1 MRTGGSRIQDI
12 LPLTPLQEGLLFHV
26 LSNRGGLDTPDVYT
40 GQLVLDLQGAL
51 DPARWQAAAQGLL
64 DRHPNLRVAFRQR
77 KTGENVALVGRQ
89 VTLPWQEIDLS
100 HLLAQGYGEAAV
112 ERELAGLLETD
123 LLRGFD
129 PTAAPLI
136 RVTLYRLGPT
146 RHRLVLTH
154 HHLLL
159 DGWSMPVLVD
169 ELLELARAEG
179 KELPPPIDHRV
190 YLNWLQSHDETA
202 GLDAWRKML
211 SGLDQGT
218 LVAPDRRGGSQLPDH
233 LVKELDPQTSAA
245 LGAFARDQRVTLNTV
260 VQGAWGV
267 VLGALTGSQ
276 DVVFGATVSGRPPE
290 LPGVDTMVG
299 LFINTVPV
307 RLRIDPARPVGELL
321 RALQDAQGAVLDH
334 HHLGLAAIQ
343 REAGVGELFDTIMV
357 FENYPLGDGLP
368 RLVDDVEVADVA
380 VRDASHYPLSL
391 TARPGERLRLDLEFA
406 PDRIDEDTARTV
418 LERLAFVLRQFTQAS
433 ISSSGRLDLLLEGEQ
448 VKLLGSWALGEKP
461 VQAPASVLQALHEQ
475 SVRTPDAVALVTEQQ
490 RWTYAELEEW
500 TSRVASGLRAEHE
513 LDGRI
518 VAFSLPRPWALPA
531 LLAVMKTGA
540 AALPIDPAAPA
551 GRTARM
557 LADARPSV
565 VLRSVE
571 QLENAWFSA
580 SSRLP
585 EISGKMPAY
594 VIYTSGSTGTPKG
607 VMTTHAALANLFAS
621 HRRHLMGRHA
631 KTRLRLAHLLSFSF
645 DGAWDMVLWMLAG
658 HQLHVVAQEVY
669 QDPEALIEYIG
680 AHGIDG
686 FDITPTHLGELIPA
700 GLLDCRL
707 QLITVGGEAVDPD
720 VWQQICAAPGRW
732 VHDLYGPTEATVD
745 AYGWHGDTA
754 GRRSAYRLDG
764 VRTYLLDG
772 ALRPVPAGVT
782 GELYIAGD
790 ALALGY
796 LNRPGL
802 TAERFV
808 ADPFQAGQRM
818 YRTGDLARWSSGGVL
833 EFAGRADGQVKIRGF
848 RIELDEVEAALRGLR
863 LVSQAAVI
871 VRGNA
876 LAAYVTTTR
885 AVAVEEI
892 RAALA
897 ERLPAAMIPS
907 SIVVVDRLPRTIS
920 GKLDVAAL
928 PSSAGAGPTTVKPRT
943 EREQA
948 LAQVFAEVLDVS
960 EVGIRDDFFAL
971 GGHSLL
977 VMRLAGRLRAG
988 LGLKVGVRDIFDA
1001 PTVELLAQR
1010 LPEASADNRPK
1021 LRAIPAAERPERIP
1035 LSFAQRRQWFQYQV
1049 EGPAATYNIPM
1060 TWRLIGLLDV
1070 PALGEA
1076 IADLARRHE
1085 SLRTVVA
1092 EHEGTPYQVVR
1103 DEVPVLRVVEA
1114 GGPDRHPRLKQLIDE
1129 ESRYGF
1135 RIDREIPLRAT
1146 LFRVAD
1152 DEHVLLL
1159 LAHHIAADD
1168 WSDVPLLRDL
1178 STAFEARKLGQ
1189 EPVFEPLPV
1198 QYADFTLWQQA
1209 SDSAKQEDYWRERL
1223 AGLPDELALPA
1234 DRRRPEQTSFAGG
1247 VEPFAIDADLA
1258 QRLREVAAQ
1267 HDVSMFML
1275 LQSAVAVL
1283 LGKLG
1288 AGEDIPLGS
1297 PIAGRA
1303 DAALENLVGFFLN
1316 TLVLRTDISGDP
1328 AFSELLGRV
1337 RDNDLAAFD
1346 RPDVP
1351 FERLVEVLNPDRSL
1365 SRHPL
1370 FQVMVVYLTGAPKP
1384 LNLSGLTCLPVRVDW
1399 TTAKFDLSFDVTDL
1413 GAEGMSGSLE
1423 YSADLF
1429 DASTAAMIG
1438 ARLVRVLEQIAA
1450 APQTRLRSI
1459 DALLPGE
1466 LEQVTGEWAAGG
1478 PVSLDTLGLT
1488 VVEVFAQ
1495 QARLTPDETALVTAE
1510 RSWTF
1515 AELEAWTNRAARVL
1529 LWAGPLRGEL
1539 VALNLDRSWVLPA
1552 ILAVLKTGAGY
1563 LPVDSRQASE
1573 RVEAMLADANPV
1585 LTVDSPSLLEGD
1597 ETEGPLSDVER
1608 GGRLGPDLTAYV
1620 IYTSGSTGAPKGVV
1634 VPHAGLVN
1642 LAASHRS
1649 RLMGSSRRRVAHVAS
1664 FVFDG
1669 SWEPVLWMLAG
1680 HELHVIPEAVYRDAS
1695 AVVGYLRSVAVD
1707 VLDVTPT
1714 YLEELI
1720 PAGLLEAELSVLLV
1734 GGEAIDVETWRRV
1747 TSSESL
1753 VVHDLYG
1760 PTEASVDAY
1769 GWQGDASG
1777 GRVAYRLDGVRTYV
1791 LDASLRPVPAGVMG
1805 ELYVAGAG
1813 LAYGYLNRY
1822 GLTAE
1827 RFVADPFQTGQRMYR
1842 TGDLARWNRDG
1853 VLEFAGRADDQVKI
1867 RGYRV
1872 ELGEIEAALRSLPE
1886 VEQAAVVVQGSA
1898 LVAYCVPQAP
1908 ESAALAKLLPGYM
1921 IPSAFVALAALPRT
1935 ISGKLDERAL
1945 PAVSLT
1951 ASVAAPR
1958 NAREEVLAGLFAD
1971 VLGVDQVGVD
1981 QDFFALGGHSLLVM
1995 RLVNR
2000 IRSAFGVQ
2008 VSVPDVFRA
2017 GTVAELAPVVFA
2029 SETSSRPPLQAVTE
2043 RPEQLPLSAAQQR
2056 LWFQYQLEGPN
2067 STYNVPFAWR
2077 LRGPLDVEAL
2087 RAAVDDLVARHESLR
2102 TVVVPG
2108 PHQLILDP
2116 QTTEVPFAV
2125 VNDALAEADH
2135 AFRLNVD
2142 LPIQVRLSQ
2151 AEEDWTLLIL
2161 VHHIAADEWSQEPLM
2176 RDLATAYA
2184 ARLEGSAPSW
2194 TALPVQYADYTLW
2207 QRDLPV
2213 DDQLDWW
2220 KHALRGAPE
2229 ELVLPGAR
2237 TRPENRTEVGGVVGV
2252 QVPTEVAERL
2262 RIASRSNGASLFML
2276 LQAAVATLLTRLGSG
2291 EDVPLGTPVAG
2302 RTDDALSDLIG
2313 FFVNTL
2319 VLRTDTS
2326 GDPAFTELLSRVR
2339 DADLAAFD
2347 RQDVP
2352 FERVVDAVNPER
2364 SLSRHPLFQV
2374 MVSYLASDETGLA
2387 LNGTESTEI
2396 EPEGG
2401 SAKFDLS
2408 FDFAEKSS
2416 SLDIA
2421 IEYSADLYTPEAV
2434 QLLAERLLHLL
2445 AQIAEAPQTR
2455 LSHLDVLLPGERETL
2470 LHAWADG
2477 RPVSRTGS
2485 SSIIE
2490 IFADQAARTP
2500 RATASV
2506 TDRTWSFAELDGW
2519 TARLAGG
2526 LAARG
2531 IRPGDLVA
2539 LALPRELIVPGLLG
2553 VLRAGAAYLP
2563 LDVDQAPE
2571 RVEFVIED
2579 ASPRVLLTSGSF
2591 RSAGVETLLLDD
2603 ALLGTPLTVPSH
2615 PDAPAY
2621 VIYTSGSTGK
2631 PKGVVVPHRGIVNLL
2646 ESHRSRLMG
2655 SEPRR
2660 VAHVASFIFDG
2671 SWEPLLWML
2680 AGHALHV
2687 LDEETY
2693 RDADAVVATVRRE
2706 HLDVLDATPTYLRQL
2721 VGAGLLEAG
2730 LSVLLVG
2737 GEAVDAETWRKV
2749 TAFEGLV
2756 VYDLYGP
2763 TEASVDAY
2771 GWQGDALGRRRAYR
2785 LDGVRTYLLDAVL
2798 QPVPAGVLGELYVA
2812 GAGLAHGYLNRSGL
2826 TAERFVADPFYP
2838 GERMYRTGDLARW
2851 TDEGVLEFAGRADGQ
2866 VKIRGYRVELG
2877 EIEAALVALPSVSE
2891 AAVVVREDA
2900 PGVRRL
2906 VAYWVGAGEV
2916 REGLVGRLPEYMIP
2930 AAFISVE
2937 ALPRTVSGKLDV
2949 AALPA
2954 PDLDELVGDAAPAST
2969 NEEILA
2975 GLFAD
2980 VLGLERV
2987 GVEDDFFTLGGDSI
3001 VSIQLVGR
3009 ARACGLM
3016 ISPRDVFRQ
3025 KSVAGLARVA
3035 VTTEAPIAEPAEAGW
3050 GIVPLT
3056 PIQRWLLESGGP
3068 IERYHQSMTVVTPEE
3083 ATREQIVEVLQA
3095 VVDRHDLLRAGLAK
3109 DVLLVPPPGSVR
3121 AEYLLGPDPA
3131 TRLNPAEG
3139 IMIAA
3144 EWDQPGRRLL
3154 LALHHLVVDGVSWRI
3169 LLDDLETAWNA
3180 VRADRRP
3187 GLAPVPTSFRTWA
3200 HTLAERSTHPETLAQ
3215 LAFWQRHGST
3225 RLTLDPARHTTAT
3238 TRELTLEL
3246 SPEQTRPLLT
3256 TVPAAFHAGMDDV
3269 LLTALSIALRKIF
3282 PDEPLVIGVEGHGRE
3297 QITEALDLSRTVG
3310 WFTSEYPVLLDPGPV
3325 DVAEVL
3331 AGGPAAGRALKLI
3344 KEQVRAVPQSGVGY
3358 GMLRYLNERTG
3369 PLLSG
3374 RQALVGFNYLGRVTM
3389 SSEAATDWSVEV
3401 WGGGA
3406 DEAMPAQYPLELN
3419 AVTEDRADGPWLSAT
3434 WSWPAGLLTDET
3446 VKAVAQSWFDALAGL
3461 TRHAADPEAGG
3472 HTPSDLDL
3480 VSLNQDDIDELEA
3493 EFE

>member
-1 MRTGGSRIQDI
+1 VSTGGSRIQDI

-26 LSNRGGLDTPDVYT
+26 LSNRGNPGTPDVYT
-40 GQLVLDLQGAL
+40 GQLVLDLHGSL
-51 DPARWQAAAQGLL
+51 DSARWRAAAQGLL

-77 KTGENVALVGRQ
+77 KSGENVALVGRE
-89 VTLPWQEIDLS
+89 VTLPWQEIDLG
-100 HLLAQGYGEAAV
+100 HLSAQGYGEAPV
-112 ERELAGLLETD
+112 EQELAGLMETD

-129 PTAAPLI
+129 PTVAPLM

-159 DGWSMPVLVD
+159 DGWSMPVLLA

-190 YLNWLQSHDETA
+190 YLNWRQRHDEAA

-211 SGLDQGT
+211 AGLDHGT
-218 LVAPDRRGGSQLPDH
+218 LIAPGRPATAQLPQH
-233 LVKELDPQTSAA
+233 LVEELDPETSAA
-245 LGAFARDQRVTLNTV
+245 LTAFARDERVTLNTV

-267 VLGALTGSQ
+267 LLGALTGSA

-290 LPGVDTMVG
+290 LPGIDTMVG

-307 RLRIDPARPVGELL
+307 RLRIDPAQPLGELL
-321 RALQDAQGAVLDH
+321 RGLQDAQGEVLDH
-334 HHLGLAAIQ
+334 HHLGLASIQ
-343 REAGVGELFDTIMV
+343 RAAGVGELFDTITV

-368 RLVDDVEVADVA
+368 RVVDDVEVADVA
-380 VRDASHYPLSL
+380 IRDASHYPLSL

-406 PDRIDEDTARTV
+406 PDRIEEDTARTV
-418 LERLAFVLRQFTQAS
+418 LGRLTFVLRQFTQAS
-433 ISSSGRLDLLLEGEQ
+433 ISSAGRLDLLLEGER
-448 VKLLGSWALGEKP
+448 VKLLGSWALGEKF
-461 VQAPASVLQALHEQ
+461 VQAPASVLQALHDQ
-475 SVRTPDAVALVTEQQ
+475 TSATPDAVALVTELQ
-490 RWTYAELEEW
+490 RWTYAELDEW
-500 TSRVASGLRAEHE
+500 TNRVASGLRATQEVH
-513 LDGRI
+513 GQI
-518 VAFSLPRPWALPA
+518 VALSLPRAWALPA
-531 LLAVMKTGA
+531 ILAVMKTGA
-540 AALPIDPAAPA
+540 AVLPIDPAAPA
-551 GRTARM
+551 ERTARM
-557 LADARPSV
+557 LADAQPSL

-580 SSRLP
+580 SSPLP

-607 VMTTHAALANLFAS
+607 VITTHAALANLFAT
-621 HRRHLMGRHA
+621 HRRHLMARHA

-669 QDPEALIEYIG
+669 QDPEALIEHIDE
-680 AHGIDG
+680 HGIDG

-700 GLLDCRL
+700 GLLERRL
-707 QLITVGGEAVDPD
+707 RLITVGGEAVDPA

-754 GRRSAYRLDG
+754 GRKTAYRLDG

-782 GELYIAGD
+782 GELYLAGD

-796 LNRPGL
+796 LNRPSL

-808 ADPFQAGQRM
+808 ADPFQAGARM
-818 YRTGDLARWSSGGVL
+818 YRTGDLARWSSNGVL

-848 RIELDEVEAALRGLR
+848 RIELGEVEAALRGLR

-885 AVAVEEI
+885 LVTSEEI
-892 RAALA
+892 RSGLA
-897 ERLPAAMIPS
+897 GRLPAAMIPS

-928 PSSAGAGPTTVKPRT
+928 PSATGSGAAAVKPRT

-948 LAQVFAEVLDVS
+948 LATIFAEVLDLP

-1010 LPEASADNRPK
+1010 LPESSPEDRPR
-1021 LRAIPAAERPERIP
+1021 LHAIPAAERPERIP

-1070 PALGEA
+1070 PALNQA
-1076 IADLARRHE
+1076 VADLARRHE

-1103 DEVPVLRVVEA
+1103 DEVPELRVVEA
-1114 GGPDRHPRLKQLIDE
+1114 GGPERHPRLKQLIDA

-1135 RIDREIPLRAT
+1135 RLDHEIPLRAT
-1146 LFRVAD
+1146 LFRIAD

-1168 WSDVPLLRDL
+1168 WSDVPLLKDL
-1178 STAFEARKLGQ
+1178 STAFEARALGR
-1189 EPVFEPLPV
+1189 EPAFELLPV
-1198 QYADFTLWQQA
+1198 QYADFTLWQEA
-1209 SDSAKQEDYWRERL
+1209 FDHGKQEDYWRERL
-1223 AGLPDELALPA
+1223 AGLPDELALPV

-1247 VEPFAIDADLA
+1247 VEPFSIDARLSR
-1258 QRLREVAAQ
+1258 RLREVAAQ
-1267 HDVSMFML
+1267 QDVSMFML

-1316 TLVLRTDISGDP
+1316 TLVLRTDTSGDP
-1328 AFSELLGRV
+1328 AFTDLLGRV
-1337 RDNDLAAFD
+1337 RDTDLAAFD

-1351 FERLVEVLNPDRSL
+1351 FERLVEVLNPERSL

-1370 FQVMVVYLTGAPKP
+1370 FQVMVVYLAGSPRP
-1384 LNLSGLTCLPVRVDW
+1384 LSLTGLTCLPVRVDW
-1399 TTAKFDLSFDVTDL
+1399 STSKFDLSFDVTDL
-1413 GAEGMSGSLE
+1413 GAAGMDGSLE

-1429 DASTAAMIG
+1429 DASTAKAIG

-1450 APQTRLRSI
+1450 APGARLSSL

-1466 LEQVTGEWAAGG
+1466 LERVTGEWAAGD

-1488 VVEVFAQ
+1488 IVEVFAQ
-1495 QARLTPDETALVTAE
+1495 QAAATPEATALVTAE
-1510 RSWTF
+1510 RRWTF
-1515 AELEAWTNRAARVL
+1515 AELESWTNRAARVL
-1529 LWAGPLRGEL
+1529 LWAGPLRGGL
-1539 VALNLDRSWVLPA
+1539 VALNLDRAWMLPA

-1563 LPVDSRQASE
+1563 LPVDTRQAPE
-1573 RVEAMLADANPV
+1573 RVVAVLADAKPILV
-1585 LTVDSPSLLEGD
+1585 VDSPSLLEGE
-1597 ETEGPLSDVER
+1597 ETEQPLSDVER
-1608 GGRLGPDLTAYV
+1608 GGRLGPDLPAYV
-1620 IYTSGSTGAPKGVV
+1620 IYTSGSTGKPKGVV
-1634 VPHAGLVN
+1634 VPHAGVVN

-1649 RLMGSSRRRVAHVAS
+1649 RLMGSARCRVAHVAS

-1680 HELHVIPEAVYRDAS
+1680 HELQVIPEAVYRDAS
-1695 AVVGYLRSVAVD
+1695 AVVEYLRSMEID

-1720 PAGLLEAELSVLLV
+1720 PAGLLEAGLAVLLV
-1734 GGEAIDVETWRRV
+1734 GGEAVDAKTWGRV
-1747 TSSESL
+1747 TASEGL

-1769 GWQGDASG
+1769 GWHGDASG

-1791 LDASLRPVPAGVMG
+1791 LDASLRPAPTGVTG

-1842 TGDLARWNRDG
+1842 TGDLARWSSDG
-1853 VLEFAGRADDQVKI
+1853 VLEFAGRSDGQVKI

-1872 ELGEIEAALRSLPE
+1872 ELGEIEAALRSLPG
-1886 VEQAAVVVQGSA
+1886 VEQAAVVVRGGA
-1898 LVAYCVPQAP
+1898 LIAYCVPQAP
-1908 ESAALAKLLPGYM
+1908 DGAELRAILPGYM
-1921 IPSAFVALAALPRT
+1921 LPAAYVALDALPRT

-1951 ASVAAPR
+1951 TAAAAPR
-1958 NAREEVLAGLFAD
+1958 NAREELLAGLFAD
-1971 VLGVDQVGVD
+1971 VLGLERVGVD
-1981 QDFFALGGHSLLVM
+1981 DDFFALGGHSLLVM
-1995 RLVNR
+1995 RLANR
-2000 IRSAFGVQ
+2000 IRSEFGVQ
-2008 VSVPDVFRA
+2008 VGVPDVFRA
-2017 GTVAELAPVVFA
+2017 RTVADLAPVVFA
-2029 SETSSRPPLQAVTE
+2029 SEASNQPVLQARAE

-2077 LRGPLDVEAL
+2077 LRGALDVEAL
-2087 RAAVDDLVARHESLR
+2087 RAAVNDLVERHESLR
-2102 TVVVPG
+2102 TVVVTG
-2108 PHQLILDP
+2108 PHQLVLDP
-2116 QTTEVPFAV
+2116 PAAAVPFALV
-2125 VNDALAEADH
+2125 EDALAEADH
-2135 AFRLNVD
+2135 AFRLD
-2142 LPIQVRLSQ
+2142 DELPLRVALSGSD
-2151 AEEDWTLLIL
+2151 EDWTLLVL

-2184 ARLEGSAPSW
+2184 ARLEGSAPTW
-2194 TALPVQYADYTLW
+2194 APLPVQYADYTLW
-2207 QRDLPV
+2207 QGELPV
-2213 DDQLDWW
+2213 DEQLAWW
-2220 KHALRGAPE
+2220 KQTLSGAPD

-2237 TRPENRTEVGGVVGV
+2237 TRPENRTEAGGVVGV
-2252 QVPTEVAERL
+2252 QVPAEVAERM
-2262 RIASRSNGASLFML
+2262 RSFCRGSGTSMFML
-2276 LQAAVATLLTRLGSG
+2276 MQAAVAALLTRLGAG

-2302 RTDDALSDLIG
+2302 RTDDALSDLVG

-2326 GDPAFTELLSRVR
+2326 GDPAFADLLTRVR

-2352 FERVVDAVNPER
+2352 FERVVEAVNPER

-2387 LNGTESTEI
+2387 LTGISAEEV
-2396 EPEGG
+2396 EPEAD

-2408 FDFAEKSS
+2408 FDVAEKPS

-2421 IEYSADLYTPEAV
+2421 IEYSADLYTAEAV
-2434 QLLAERLLHLL
+2434 QVLAERLLHLL
-2445 AQIAEAPQTR
+2445 AQIAEAPRTR
-2455 LSHLDVLLPGERETL
+2455 LSHLDVLRPGERETL

-2490 IFADQAARTP
+2490 VFAEQAARTP
-2500 RATASV
+2500 AAPALV
-2506 TDRTWSFAELDGW
+2506 TDRAWTFAELDHW
-2519 TARLAGG
+2519 TAHLAGG
-2526 LAARG
+2526 LADRG
-2531 IRPGDLVA
+2531 VRPGDLVA

-2571 RVEFVIED
+2571 RVEFVIGD

-2591 RSAGVETLLLDD
+2591 RSVGVETLLLDD

-2615 PDAPAY
+2615 PDATAY

-2646 ESHRSRLMG
+2646 TSHRSRLMG
-2655 SEPRR
+2655 SSQRK
-2660 VAHVASFIFDG
+2660 VAHVASFVFDG

-2680 AGHALHV
+2680 AGHTLHV
-2687 LDEETY
+2687 LDEDTY
-2693 RDADAVVATVRRE
+2693 RDADAVVAAVRRE

-2721 VGAGLLEAG
+2721 VGAGLLDAG

-2737 GEAVDAETWRKV
+2737 GEAVDPETWRRV
-2749 TAFEGLV
+2749 TASEDLV
-2756 VYDLYGP
+2756 VHDLYGP

-2771 GWQGDALGRRRAYR
+2771 GWHGGASGDRNAYR

-2798 QPVPAGVLGELYVA
+2798 QPVPAGVMGELYVA
-2812 GAGLAHGYLNRSGL
+2812 GAGLAHGYLNRFGL
-2826 TAERFVADPFYP
+2826 TAERFVADPFHA

-2877 EIEAALVALPSVSE
+2877 EIEAALLAVPSVVE
-2891 AAVVVREDA
+2891 AAVVLREDT

-2906 VAYWVGAGEV
+2906 VAYLVGSGDV
-2916 REGLVGRLPEYMIP
+2916 REQVADRLPEYMVP
-2930 AAFISVE
+2930 AAFVSVE
-2937 ALPRTVSGKLDV
+2937 SLPRTVSGKLDV

-2969 NEEILA
+2969 TEEVLA

-3016 ISPRDVFRQ
+3016 ISPRDVFRH
-3025 KSVAGLARVA
+3025 KSVVGLARVA
-3035 VTTEAPIAEPAEAGW
+3035 VTAEASTAEPPESGW
-3050 GIVPLT
+3050 GILPLT
-3056 PIQRWLLESGGP
+3056 PIQRWLVESGGP
-3068 IERYHQSMTVVTPEE
+3068 IDRYHQSMTVVTPEE
-3083 ATREQIVEVLQA
+3083 ATQQQVIDVLQA
-3095 VVDRHDLLRAGLAK
+3095 LLDRHDLLRSGLAK
-3109 DVLLVPPPGSVR
+3109 DVLLVPPPGSVK
-3121 AEYLLGPDPA
+3121 AAHLLGP
-3131 TRLNPAEG
+3131 NPADRLSPGEG
-3139 IMIAA
+3139 LMVAA
-3144 EWDQPGRRLL
+3144 EWDQAGRRLL
-3154 LALHHLVVDGVSWRI
+3154 LAVHHLVVDGVSWRI
-3169 LLDDLETAWNA
+3169 LLDDLEIAWDA
-3180 VRADRRP
+3180 VRA
-3187 GLAPVPTSFRTWA
+3187 GKQVELAPVPTSFRTWA

-3215 LAFWQRHGST
+3215 LPFWQRPGST
-3225 RLTLDPARHTTAT
+3225 ALTLDPAQHTTAA

-3246 SPEQTRPLLT
+3246 PPEQVRPLLT

-3269 LLTALSIALRKIF
+3269 LLTALSIALRQVL
-3282 PDEPLVIGVEGHGRE
+3282 PGEPLVVGVEGHGRE
-3297 QITEALDLSRTVG
+3297 QVTETLDLSRTVG

-3331 AGGPAAGRALKLI
+3331 AGGPAAGQALKLI

-3369 PLLSG
+3369 ELLSG
-3374 RQALVGFNYLGRVTM
+3374 RQALLGFNYLGRVTM
-3389 SSEAATDWSVEV
+3389 SSEAETDWAVEA

-3419 AVTEDRADGPWLSAT
+3419 AVTEDRPDGPWLSAT
-3434 WSWPAGLLTDET
+3434 WSWPAGLLSDET
-3446 VKAVAQSWFDALAGL
+3446 VAAVARSWFDALNGL
-3461 TRHAADPEAGG
+3461 ARHAADPEAGG

-3480 VSLNQDDIDELEA
+3480 VSLSQDDIDEL
-3493 EFE
+3493 